1 MPSGIGLTSK
11 VPMGRHT
18 KPHTGR
24 LFQPTDDQR
33 RQVLTMTGFGVRQ
46 EEIATSLEIDKKTL
60 HKHFRRELDTGMTEA
75 NVRVAQAL
83 YTNATKNMNVAAQ
96 IWWTKTRMGWKEARE
111 PFGETGIA
119 LLSAHLLAATAVSDQ
134 LHAQPSAPPTINGNV
149 EPAPQGN
156 LLDAPIPEE

>member
-1 MPSGIGLTSK
+1 
-11 VPMGRHT
+11 MGRHT

-60 HKHFRRELDTGMTEA
+60 HKHFRRELDTGMIEA

-83 YTNATKNMNVAAQ
+83 YTNAVKHNSVAAQ
-96 IWWTKTRMGWKEARE
+96 IWWTKARMGWKEAQVLENRGDNTLHVDFRWADAPAPLPTIE
-111 PFGETGIA
+111 
-119 LLSAHLLAATAVSDQ
+119 ATAVDTD
-134 LHAQPSAPPTINGNV
+134 ATDVDTPTVTFIG
-149 EPAPQGN
+149 EC
-156 LLDAPIPEE
+156 

>member
-1 MPSGIGLTSK
+1 M
-11 VPMGRHT
+11 MGRHT

-60 HKHFRRELDTGMTEA
+60 HKHFRRELDTGMIEA

-83 YTNATKNMNVAAQ
+83 YTNAVKHNSVAAQ
-96 IWWTKTRMGWKEARE
+96 IWWTKARMGWKEAQVLENRGDNTLHVDFRWADAPASLPTIE
-111 PFGETGIA
+111 
-119 LLSAHLLAATAVSDQ
+119 STAVDTD
-134 LHAQPSAPPTINGNV
+134 AADVDTPTVTFIG
-149 EPAPQGN
+149 EC
-156 LLDAPIPEE
+156 

>member
-1 MPSGIGLTSK
+1 
-11 VPMGRHT
+11 MGRHT

-33 RQVLTMTGFGVRQ
+33 RQVLTMTGFGLRQ
-46 EEIATSLEIDKKTL
+46 DEICTSLLIDKKTL

-96 IWWTKTRMGWKEARE
+96 IWWTKTRMGWKDTSVVENKGDNTLHVDFRWADAPPPVPTIEARPE
-111 PFGETGIA
+111 PNGDE
-119 LLSAHLLAATAVSDQ
+119 AATV
-134 LHAQPSAPPTINGNV
+134 TFIG
-149 EPAPQGN
+149 EC
-156 LLDAPIPEE
+156 